1 MSIRKQFIGYTS
13 KLSGILPLD
22 VLAAATG
29 HQFVIPFYHIV
40 SDGDCPHV
48 KHLYSFKNVKQF
60 TSDIEWLA
68 KEYQPLAATDIHD
81 VIAGKYKGKK
91 TMLLT
96 FDDGLREMYDVV
108 VPILLAKGIP
118 AVFFINT
125 DYIDNRALM
134 FRYKASL
141 AVELMNLDAAKNQQV
156 LAARSDKAL
165 VEAAGGELESL
176 SQTFLSEY
184 KPYMTTAQ
192 VQDLIN
198 KGFSIGSH
206 SASHPYYADLSLQQQ
221 LGETLSSMKILKEQ
235 FNLAQQ
241 LFAFPFTD
249 HGVGKEFFSKVYEA
263 GMDYTFGGAGIKN
276 DINKRQLQRVPME
289 GWDATAEQILK
300 SEYLYYLLRA
310 PLFKNTIQR

>member
-1 MSIRKQFIGYTS
+1 MSVRKKFIGYTS
-13 KLSGILPLD
+13 KLSGVLPLD
-22 VLAAATG
+22 VLAAATE

-60 TSDIEWLA
+60 TADIEWLA
-68 KEYQPLAATDIHD
+68 REYQPIAATDLPD
-81 VIAGKYKGKK
+81 VIAGKHKGKK

-96 FDDGLREMYDVV
+96 FDDGMREMYDVV

-118 AVFFINT
+118 AMFFINT

-141 AVELMNLDAAKNQQV
+141 AVELMNLDAAKKQQV
-156 LAARSDKAL
+156 LAARSDNAL
-165 VEAAGGELESL
+165 MNAAGGELESF

-192 VQDLIN
+192 IQDLIN
-198 KGFSIGSH
+198 KGFAIGSH

-221 LGETLSSMKILKEQ
+221 LGETLGSMKILKEQ
-235 FNLAQQ
+235 FNLPQQ

-276 DINKRQLQRVPME
+276 DIDRRQLQRVPME